1 MYQVLVLTFE
11 EQARLKSGD
20 RLELNSSM
28 ALQFETR
35 ASRARI
41 NGVMLNGAEEEKP
54 EKPLTP
60 CEICGKSYKVI
71 KQHIALKHPITSA
84 KEKVR
89 DPGYPCLDCGRMF
102 QTYQARNSHTQV
114 HKHKRKGTA

>member
-35 ASRARI
+35 LSRARA
-41 NGVMLNGAEEEKP
+41 NGIMLNGAEEEKP

-71 KQHIALKHPITSA
+71 KQHIALKHPIARA
-84 KEKVR
+84 KEEES
-89 DPGYPCLDCGRMF
+89 PQGFPCPYCDRVF
-102 QTYQARNSHTQV
+102 DTYQARNSHTKV
-114 HKHKRKGTA
+114 HKHKRRGTA

>member
-35 ASRARI
+35 LSRARA
-41 NGVMLNGAEEEKP
+41 NGIMLNGAEEEKP

-84 KEKVR
+84 KEK
-89 DPGYPCLDCGRMF
+89 PQAGFPCPDCGRMF

-114 HKHKRKGTA
+114 HKHKKRGTA